1 MKNIKG
7 HYFLDPH
14 PGWGGCAEE
23 LFHYTSRYVAITE
36 AFLKNLAKEPDFSMS
51 GYRAA
56 LLNIEQ
62 RELMAA
68 VFYFEPSE
76 ETARVMIKIVSS
88 VLSNENY
95 IDDRLVEPYK
105 EALKKIPR
113 GKKIHYQAFDK
124 RVDKGDVSPVDPFL
138 NIAERLQLPVAIV
151 DHHVEVSLQHLAK
164 YLDSPNSRIR
174 INLQQAVLRLHN
186 AGYLLR
192 NHKELTHAEA
202 VNIATEDAV

>member
-23 LFHYTSRYVAITE
+23 LFHYTSRYVATTE
-36 AFLKNLAKEPDFSMS
+36 AFLKYLAKDPDFSMS
-51 GYRAA
+51 GYKAA

-88 VLSNENY
+88 VLSNENH
-95 IDDRLVEPYK
+95 IDDKLVEPYK
-105 EALKKIPR
+105 EVLEKIPR

-124 RVDKGDVSPVDPFL
+124 RLDKGDVSPVDPFL

-151 DHHVEVSLQHLAK
+151 DHHVEVSLHHLAK

-174 INLQQAVLRLHN
+174 INLHQAILRLHN
-186 AGYLLR
+186 AGYIMR
-192 NHKELTHAEA
+192 NHRELTHAEA
-202 VNIATEDAV
+202 HDIATEDAV